1 MSIHEISSPDP
12 GSYRDLGLSRED
24 LLWFWETMLKIRRF
38 EERVQHLFLV
48 EKKLVGPSHLYIG
61 QEAVAA
67 GVMKALRDDD
77 WIVSTYRGHGHAIAR
92 GVPLK
97 FLMAELFGKE
107 TGTCRGLGGSM
118 HAAMYPEK
126 GIVYATAIVGSGIPI
141 AAGIGLAFRYR
152 GTDRVSVVFFGDGA
166 VNTGAFHEGVNI
178 AALWRL
184 PTVLV
189 CENNLYA
196 MGTRVDRAVAGG
208 SIVRRVLAY
217 GIDGYVV
224 DGNDPVAVFI
234 ATSRAVAKARSGG
247 GPSLIEARTYRLVG
261 HGVYDP
267 GTRYRSREEVEEWK
281 RRDPIDRF
289 RRVLID
295 HGFAKSEELEEID
308 RRIKKEVDE
317 AVDFAEKS
325 RYLDFDELFKLV
337 YA

>member
-1 MSIHEISSPDP
+1 MSVHEVPNPDP
-12 GSYRDLGLSRED
+12 GRYGDLGVSRDD
-24 LLWFWETMLKIRRF
+24 LLWFWRTMLRIRRF

-67 GVMKALRDDD
+67 GVMRALRSDD
-77 WIVSTYRGHGHAIAR
+77 WVVSTYRGHGHAIAR

-97 FLMAELFGKE
+97 YLMAELFGRK

-118 HAAMYPEK
+118 HAAMYPEM

-141 AAGIGLAFRYR
+141 AAGIALAFKYR
-152 GTDRVSVVFFGDGA
+152 GSDRVSVVFFGDGA

-178 AALWRL
+178 AALWKL
-184 PTVLV
+184 PAILV

-208 SIVRRVLAY
+208 SIVRRALAY
-217 GIDGYVV
+217 GIDGFLV
-224 DGNDPVAVFI
+224 DGNDPVAVFL
-234 ATSRAVAKARSGG
+234 TVSRAVGKARSGG

-267 GTRYRSREEVEEWK
+267 GTKYRSQDEVEEWR
-281 RRDPIDRF
+281 RRDPIARF
-289 RRVLID
+289 RKILID
-295 HGFAKSEELEEID
+295 YGYFSAEKLDSID
-308 RRIKKEVDE
+308 DEIKKEVDE

-325 RYLDFDELFKLV
+325 EYLDFDELFKLV